1 MLGVRDNW
9 EAQTWTIDQ
18 GLMLAPEAFVDPVVI
33 SERYFLQNRVTKRCA
48 EVVQDGDASATT
60 DGSITTWSFCD
71 DSVRLLRVDSE
82 QGLDALQKA
91 VWGFLS
97 PS

>member
-1 MLGVRDNW
+1 
-9 EAQTWTIDQ
+9 
-18 GLMLAPEAFVDPVVI
+18 MLAPEAFVDPVVI
-33 SERYFLQNRVTKRCA
+33 GERYFLQTRVSKRCA
-48 EVVQDGDASATT
+48 ELVQDGDASAIT
-60 DGSITTWSFCD
+60 DGSITKWSFCE
-71 DSVRLLRVDSE
+71 DSIKLLRVDSE